1 MQLLEK
7 IEELTLYTL
16 AQQAEIEALRRQ
28 NAELAARLTQLEGE

>member
-16 AQQAEIEALRRQ
+16 AQQDEIEALRQQ
-28 NAELAARLTQLEGE
+28 NAELAARLSRLEGE